1 MPFQSPSVNKFPLY
15 SYILPQA
22 GFHWKDKHSFIGKLQ
37 NTEVG
42 SPQETIRFPLD
53 LPRKLLLRKAD
64 EKRKRGERGGK
75 RKEGRG
81 REGEERD
88 RHREG
93 VLNTEAELRVCVHK
107 TRTA

>member
-64 EKRKRGERGGK
+64 GK
-75 RKEGRG
+75 RKERTASNLYAT
-81 REGEERD
+81 REGALE
-88 RHREG
+88 
-93 VLNTEAELRVCVHK
+93 V
-107 TRTA
+107 